1 MGLVQT
7 SILAVDMRGYL
18 MVRMRCGFTSFEVET
33 SKLVSDETI
42 DNIRYWEIIG
52 MFFQHTPTS
61 KTLLTI
67 FNPLN
72 SFGYLR

>member
-33 SKLVSDETI
+33 YKLVSD
-42 DNIRYWEIIG
+42 
-52 MFFQHTPTS
+52 
-61 KTLLTI
+61 
-67 FNPLN
+67 
-72 SFGYLR
+72 